1 MAVELIL
8 GMSPEAQATV
18 PMLKWQTRA
27 LAAAERI
34 ARPGNIIGA
43 DVHYDEA
50 TPHLHVIFLPV
61 VEMIRKQRGP
71 LPKSGFRKQKK
82 VPVLSYAAFAGHNS
96 VETGKTISGWH
107 DIYADHVKDLGLKR
121 GVVGGRSKHVPQQ
134 RLYAQ
139 TAEIEAGGEKF
150 LKLLE
155 DPSALFS
162 GLRRPTPEELSED
175 AKWATYLAYVS
186 GSAKKGL
193 AAAKADVPN
202 LIELAKGGLFERRAR
217 EKIQHLEADRNQ
229 WQQQA
234 GAAKQNLAKQSDAH
248 AIEVRE
254 LACRLRDLET
264 PPLKAREAAGMLG
277 LPVFTRLA
285 RDRSPVDQVVTAT
298 GEALTL
304 RDELFLKPDGTRQSV
319 MRFLQQECDLKSMQE
334 VFALLNATVGEAK
347 SAATLKSMLR
357 HMQSAN
363 AARTAGIA
371 LPTATAR
378 LLTLQANMETFL
390 GVSQRAT
397 RRLFDEQLLTTDI
410 HGRGVLLPRD
420 HSHGYT
426 FEVGA
431 GGCAMISVPKDFTP
445 LYLGDERTWTNV
457 ITEDPTLALRVYD
470 ATEGKI
476 SSTLVPGASINEER
490 LNRLRQGHPEIYA
503 TPQCFTPDWDPSLSA
518 QIRQPQVCLAHV
530 TENMRSASH
539 PIYTDAI
546 GNNQTGT
553 QPRMEWS

>member
-1 MAVELIL
+1 
-8 GMSPEAQATV
+8 MSPEAQTTV

-34 ARPGNIIGA
+34 AGPGNIIGA

-50 TPHLHVIFLPV
+50 TPHLHVVFLPV

-82 VPVLSYAAFAGHNS
+82 VPVLSYAAFAGHNTA
-96 VETGKTISGWH
+96 ETGKTISGWH
-107 DIYADHVKDLGLKR
+107 DIYAGHVKDLGLKR
-121 GVVGGRSKHVPQQ
+121 GSVHGGSKHVPQK
-134 RLYAQ
+134 RLYTQ
-139 TAEIEAGGEKF
+139 TAEIEAGGEKL

-155 DPSALFS
+155 DPSALFA
-162 GLRRPTPEELSED
+162 GLRRPTPEELSDD
-175 AKWATYLAYVS
+175 AKWATYVAYVT
-186 GSAKKGL
+186 GNAKKGL
-193 AAAKADVPN
+193 TAAKADAPN

-217 EKIQHLEADRNQ
+217 EKIRHLDADRNQ

-248 AIEVRE
+248 AIEVRT
-254 LACRLRDLET
+254 LTRRLHDLET
-264 PPLKAREAAGMLG
+264 PPLTAREVAGMLG

-285 RDRSPVDQVVTAT
+285 KDGSPVDQVVTAT

-304 RDELFLKPDGTRQSV
+304 RDELFLNPDGTQQSV
-319 MRFLQQECDLKSMQE
+319 LRFLRTECELKSLQE
-334 VFALLNATVGEAK
+334 VLTLMTATVGEATT
-347 SAATLKSMLR
+347 AASLKSMLR

-378 LLTLQANMETFL
+378 LFTLQANMETFL

-397 RRLFDEQLLTTDI
+397 RRLFDEKLLTTDI

-420 HSHGYT
+420 HGHGYT

-445 LYLGDERTWTNV
+445 LYLGDKRTWTNV

-490 LNRLRQGHPEIYA
+490 LNRLRQGHPEIFA
-503 TPQCFTPDWDPSLSA
+503 TPQCFTPGWDPSLSA
-518 QIRQPQVCLAHV
+518 QIRQPTVCLAHV

-546 GNNQTGT
+546 GNNQAGT
-553 QPRMEWS
+553 QPGVEWS